1 MRFHFAAGTN
11 CQQAFQLMTLV
22 KVCKAGLVICDYNID
37 NDVYDED
44 DDDNEVTPVP
54 TVKVQVLKKII
65 LWINYHKI
73 DDVKT
78 EKIVWYIQ

>member
-44 DDDNEVTPVP
+44 DGDNHGNDGDGDD
-54 TVKVQVLKKII
+54 
-65 LWINYHKI
+65 
-73 DDVKT
+73 DDGDDQSKG
-78 EKIVWYIQ
+78 EQCACHMQGEQH